1 MSSVSPSHA
10 HTPSLGWWWVVRA
23 WLASR
28 GLLLAVALLVMI
40 RTGRSGH
47 DLLSAWDVA
56 HFEAIAT
63 KGYADPLDRAFFP
76 GLPLLLRLADAVSI
90 PMGLAGVGIA
100 AVGSALAAWALY
112 RLGGPVAA
120 SLWLFAPT
128 TVFTSIAY
136 TEAPFCAAAF
146 WAWERGTRGRWGQA
160 ALLAAVACTF
170 RVSGLFLIGALGL
183 LALTRAKDSWGQR
196 LRHGLLI
203 ACAALVLLA
212 HAAWLHHLTGSWM
225 AWFEAQQAGWN
236 RGFTSPVDAVKHTLE
251 SARPSRW
258 PDRPMVAWV
267 FALEVVS
274 MLVGLVLSVV
284 LLVRRRWAEAGW
296 VGVQV
301 FAFATSYWF
310 MSVNRAVLL
319 WFPLWLLVAEAARH
333 GWGVR
338 RDGAAVLPVGA
349 ASRVAARAG
358 VVLFAGV
365 SAAAMLWWGWLF
377 FTGAWAS

>member
-1 MSSVSPSHA
+1 M
-10 HTPSLGWWWVVRA
+10 
-23 WLASR
+23 WLLSR
-28 GLLLAVALLVMI
+28 GLLLLVALLVMV
-40 RTGRSGH
+40 TQNRSGH

-63 KGYADPLDRAFFP
+63 VGYANPIDRAFFP
-76 GLPLLLRLADAVSI
+76 GLPLLLRLADTFAI

-100 AVGSALAAWALY
+100 AVGSALAAWALL

-146 WAWERGTRGRWGQA
+146 WAWERGTRGKWGQA
-160 ALLAAVACTF
+160 AVLAGVACAF
-170 RVSGLFLIGALGL
+170 RVSGLFLIGGLGL
-183 LALTRAKDSWGQR
+183 LALTQVSRSWRQR
-196 LRHGLLI
+196 LLDVVLV
-203 ACAALVLLA
+203 ACAAVVLFA
-212 HAAWLHHLTGSWM
+212 YIAYLHHLTGSWN
-225 AWFEAQQAGWN
+225 AWFEAQQSGWN
-236 RGFTSPVDAVKHTLE
+236 RGFTNPVDALRHTLDA
-251 SARPSRW
+251 ARPEKW
-258 PDRPMVAWV
+258 PDRPMVGWV

-274 MLVGLVLSVV
+274 MLVGTVTAAV
-284 LLVRRRWAEAGW
+284 LLWRRSWAQAGF

-319 WFPLWLLVAEAARH
+319 WFPIWLLMGLLASHGWPGSWTTRPVDDPGRTPGWPSWSVPAARI
-333 GWGVR
+333 
-338 RDGAAVLPVGA
+338 
-349 ASRVAARAG
+349 G
-358 VVLFAGV
+358 VVLFALASV
-365 SAAAMLWWGWLF
+365 VAMLWWAWLY